1 MLSILIPV
9 YNYDIRS
16 LVLEL
21 RRQCSTSG
29 TEWEILCFDD
39 GSAPGWK
46 EKNREMEGLPGVRYR
61 ELPENLG
68 RARIRNLLA
77 DEARGDYLLFL
88 DCDSEVPDGAYLKR
102 YVEQLRPDG
111 LLYGGRSYHACRPDD
126 PAMYFH
132 WLYGSRREAVP
143 AVVRRLQPYRSF
155 MTNNFLM
162 PKAVFQQIRFDGRL
176 LQYGHEDTLFGM
188 ELEKRKVSI
197 LHLDNPLIHAGLEPV
212 DMFLAKTRQGIQ
224 NLAFL
229 YRSGSD
235 IDTRLLRFYE
245 WLKGWGGVAFLRPWL
260 RFCRPALVRQLKSR
274 RPSLRLFDLYKLS
287 LLLDE
292 LQAF

>member
-9 YNYDIRS
+9 YNCDIRS
-16 LVLEL
+16 LAPEL

-39 GSAPGWK
+39 GSGPGWK
-46 EKNREMEGLPGVRYR
+46 EKNREIAGLPGVFYR

-77 DEARGDYLLFL
+77 EEAHGDYLLFL
-88 DCDSEVPDGAYLKR
+88 DCDSEVPDGAYLQR
-102 YVEQLRPDG
+102 YAEQLRPDT
-111 LLYGGRSYHACRPDD
+111 LLYGGRSYQAEQPQD
-126 PAMYFH
+126 PALFFH
-132 WLYGSRREAVP
+132 WLYGSRREAQP
-143 AVVRRLQPYRSF
+143 AAVRRLQPYRSF
-155 MTNNFLM
+155 MTNNFLI
-162 PKAVFQQIRFDGRL
+162 PRDLFLQIRFDERL

-188 ELEKRKVSI
+188 ELEKRRVPI

-212 DMFLAKTRQGIQ
+212 DVFLAKTRQGIQ

-229 YRSGSD
+229 YRSDSG

-245 WLKGWGGVAFLRPWL
+245 RLKGWGGVAFLRLWF
-260 RFCRPALVRQLKSR
+260 RFCRPALVRRLKSR

-287 LLLDE
+287 LLLEE
-292 LQAF
+292 LQAS